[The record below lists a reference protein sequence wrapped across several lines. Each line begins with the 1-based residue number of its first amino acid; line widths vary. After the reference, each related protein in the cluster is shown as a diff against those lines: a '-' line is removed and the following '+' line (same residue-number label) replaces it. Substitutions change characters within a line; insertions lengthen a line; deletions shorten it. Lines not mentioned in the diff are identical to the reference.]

1 LFIPIIFPIFAQ
13 KLAAS
18 MQYNRIKE
26 VLDAKGIKQVWLA
39 YQIGKSFRTVNMY
52 VNNVIQP
59 PIPILYDIAHV
70 LEVKPQELLVND
82 SVEQE
87 TLHKVNTDIR

>member
-1 LFIPIIFPIFAQ
+1 
-13 KLAAS
+13 

-39 YQIGKSFRTVNMY
+39 DQIGKSFRTVNMY